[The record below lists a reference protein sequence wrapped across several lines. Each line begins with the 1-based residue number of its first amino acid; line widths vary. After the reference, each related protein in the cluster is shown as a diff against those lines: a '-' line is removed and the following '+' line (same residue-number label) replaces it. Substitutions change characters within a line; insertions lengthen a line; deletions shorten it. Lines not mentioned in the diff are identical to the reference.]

1 MDFPSA
7 TPYLSTDD
15 PLIGFELEGKFIC
28 PSTRVTSGNYSHLGV
43 WNEHRPV
50 ERVMAPARDGYTL
63 LWNCQL
69 AGMKI
74 LLLRLLR
81 SLFGIR

>member
-1 MDFPSA
+1 M
-7 TPYLSTDD
+7 PYLSTDD

-28 PSTRVTSGNYSHLGV
+28 PSTRVTSGNYFHLRV
-43 WNEHRPV
+43 WNERPV

-74 LLLRLLR
+74 LLLSLR
-81 SLFGIR
+81 SLLVLDLVGLG